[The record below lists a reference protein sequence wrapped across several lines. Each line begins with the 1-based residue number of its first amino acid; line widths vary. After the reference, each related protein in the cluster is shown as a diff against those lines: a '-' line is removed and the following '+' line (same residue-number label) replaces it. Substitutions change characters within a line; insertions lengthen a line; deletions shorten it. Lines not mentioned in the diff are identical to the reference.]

1 MQSEEVVQFE
11 VKHRPVGKAR
21 PRFTMKGFAYT
32 PKTTREFESAIRKE
46 AKKAMAGRAPFGKD
60 IEIQMTINFTF
71 HVLKSWSK
79 MKREHCL
86 ENHTA
91 RITKPDI
98 DNLGKSVLDALNGI
112 VYEDDANVSTI
123 TLSKHYGLEDNVSVS
138 VEGRIPA

>member
-1 MQSEEVVQFE
+1 MQSEKIEFN

-46 AKKAMAGRAPFGKD
+46 AKKAMNGRAPLGKD
-60 IEIQMTINFTF
+60 IEIFMTIVFTF

-86 ENHTA
+86 TNSTA
-91 RITKPDI
+91 KITKPDI

-123 TLSKHYGLEDNVSVS
+123 TLSKHYGREDNVSVL
-138 VEGRIPA
+138 VEGRLPQ